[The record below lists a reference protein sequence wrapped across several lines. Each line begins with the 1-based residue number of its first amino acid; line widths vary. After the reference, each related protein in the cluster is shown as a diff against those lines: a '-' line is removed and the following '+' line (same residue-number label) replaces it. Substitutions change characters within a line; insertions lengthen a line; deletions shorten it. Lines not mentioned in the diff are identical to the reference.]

1 MVTDARRAS
10 SPWVRAFTDNLGL
23 KVTALGLSILLFYL
37 VHSDVDAQRAIYVD
51 VVALLPPP
59 GSGKTLIS
67 ELPAQVKVTLR
78 GSRSKLSSLSRD
90 ELGPIQLD
98 LREAAD
104 GPYYLDASLVDAGSN
119 VQVVEILPSSVQLSW
134 AVESEKR
141 VPIEVALDGKPG
153 KGLELAGAPQVEPGF
168 VTLRGPEGMLS
179 GIKSVSTETLSL
191 ARFELGAYKRR
202 VPLEPP
208 PEHVVYVESNTA
220 AEVTFSISPAVAER
234 TFRRLEVA
242 AVGEGRSELRPDRVS
257 VTLRG
262 PHELLEELE
271 PEALVP
277 YVELDPAHV
286 TGTRS
291 YDVRLRGVPDGI
303 AAPAILPPSVLVRP
317 KGKP

>member
-1 MVTDARRAS
+1 MTSDARRARS
-10 SPWVRAFTDNLGL
+10 VWVRAITDNIGL
-23 KVTALGLSILLFYL
+23 KLIALTLSILLFYL

-104 GPYYLDASLVDAGSN
+104 GLHYIDASLVDAGSN
-119 VQVVEILPSSVQLSW
+119 VQVVEILPSSVQLTW
-134 AVESEKR
+134 AIESEKR
-141 VPIEVALDGKPG
+141 VPVEVALEGNPAPG
-153 KGLELAGAPQVEPGF
+153 RELGDMHVEPGF
-168 VTLRGPEGMLS
+168 ITLRGPEELLAT
-179 GIKSVSTETLSL
+179 IKVVSTEAFPLT
-191 ARFELGAYKRR
+191 RFEIGTHTQR
-202 VPLEPP
+202 VPLAPP
-208 PEHVVYVESNTA
+208 PDHVSYVEDNA
-220 AEVTFSISPAVAER
+220 VEVSFSIAPEVAEQ

-242 AVGEGRSELRPDRVS
+242 ALGEGRAELRPGRVS

-262 PHELLEELE
+262 AHEVLDEVD

-277 YVELDPAHV
+277 YVELDPAHE

-291 YDVRLRGVPDGI
+291 YDVQLRGVPDGI
-303 AAPAILPPSVLVRP
+303 AALTILPPSVLVRP

>member
-1 MVTDARRAS
+1 MATETRRPGS
-10 SPWVRAFTDNLGL
+10 VWVRAVTDNFAL
-23 KVTALGLSILLFYL
+23 KVTALALSMLLFYL

-90 ELGPIQLD
+90 EIGPIQLD
-98 LREAAD
+98 LREATD
-104 GPYYLDASLVDAGSN
+104 GPYYIDATLVDAGSN
-119 VQVVEILPSSVQLSW
+119 VQVVEISPSTVQLSW

-141 VPIEVALDGKPG
+141 VPIEVAFDGKPG
-153 KGLELAGAPQVEPGF
+153 KGLELSGGVVVEPSF
-168 VTLRGPEGMLS
+168 VTLRGPEQLLAA
-179 GIKSVSTETLSL
+179 IKSVSTEPVSL
-191 ARFELGAYKRR
+191 ARFELGTHKRR

-208 PEHVVYVESNTA
+208 PDHVSYLEDTA
-220 AEVTFSISPAVAER
+220 AQVAFSVGPAVAER

-262 PHELLEELE
+262 PHELLDDLE

-277 YVELDPAHV
+277 YVELDGAQV
-286 TGTRS
+286 AGMRS
-291 YDVRLRGVPDGI
+291 YDVQLRGVPEGV
-303 AAPAILPPSVLVRP
+303 AAPTILPPSVLVRP

>member
-1 MVTDARRAS
+1 MVTEARRAS

-23 KVTALGLSILLFYL
+23 KVTAFALSILLFYL

-104 GPYYLDASLVDAGSN
+104 GPYYIDASLVDAGSN

-141 VPIEVALDGKPG
+141 VPIDVALDGKPG
-153 KGLELAGAPQVEPGF
+153 KGLELSGAPQVEPSF
-168 VTLRGPEGMLS
+168 VTLRGPEKLLAA
-179 GIKSVSTETLSL
+179 IKSVSTETLSL
-191 ARFELGAYKRR
+191 ARFELGAHKRR

-208 PEHVVYVESNTA
+208 PDHVVYIDDTA
-220 AEVTFSISPAVAER
+220 AEVAFSIAPAVAER
-234 TFRRLEVA
+234 IFRRLEVA
-242 AVGEGRSELRPDRVS
+242 AVGERRIELRPDRVS

-262 PHELLEELE
+262 AHELLDELE

-291 YDVRLRGVPDGI
+291 YDVQLRGVPDGI
-303 AAPAILPPSVLVRP
+303 AAPTILPPSVLVRP

>member
-1 MVTDARRAS
+1 MATEARRAS

-23 KVTALGLSILLFYL
+23 KFIALALSMLLFYL

-104 GPYYLDASLVDAGSN
+104 GPYYIEATLVDTGSN
-119 VQVVEILPSSVQLSW
+119 VQVVEIVPSSVQLSW
-134 AVESEKR
+134 AVESERR
-141 VPIEVALDGKPG
+141 VPIEVALEGKPG
-153 KGLELAGAPQVEPGF
+153 KNLELSGALQVEPSF
-168 VTLRGPEGMLS
+168 VTLRGPEGVLA
-179 GIKSVSTETLSL
+179 GLRSVSTETLSL
-191 ARFELGAYKRR
+191 ARFGLGAHKRR

-208 PEHVVYVESNTA
+208 PDHVVYLETTA
-220 AEVTFSISPAVAER
+220 AEVAFSIAPAVAER

-242 AVGEGRSELRPDRVS
+242 TVGEGRSVLRPDRVS

-262 PHELLEELE
+262 PHELLDELE

-277 YVELDPAHV
+277 YVELDPEHF

-291 YDVRLRGVPDGI
+291 YDVQLRGVPDGV
-303 AAPAILPPSVLVRP
+303 AAPTILPPSVLVRP